1 MICNSLW
8 ERACSRFGLSDA
20 TAHELAQKLHPTAI
34 RRFSDTGLWRIGCVA
49 WFCCWPFWHL
59 VAA

>member
-1 MICNSLW
+1 MKCNPLW
-8 ERACSRFGLSDA
+8 ERACSRCDLSVGER
-20 TAHELAQKLHPTAI
+20 ELAQKLHPTAI

-49 WFCCWPFWHL
+49 WFCCWPYWQL